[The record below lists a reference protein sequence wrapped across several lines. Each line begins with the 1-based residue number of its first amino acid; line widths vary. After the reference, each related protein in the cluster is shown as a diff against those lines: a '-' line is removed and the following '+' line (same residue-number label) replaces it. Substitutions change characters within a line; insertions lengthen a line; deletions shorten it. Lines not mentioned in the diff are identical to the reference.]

1 MKKLQKVEQ
10 RAEKQEK
17 QKEQF
22 TEYLHGKREKSEW
35 KAVQGALLSTL
46 QDRLSQWKYTG
57 TWEARKELYD
67 LLNAASAALKAQY
80 FKSSEG
86 KTPEE
91 NAFHA
96 AKMAVHQMG
105 HATTAQKHAM
115 AKQAAEMFM
124 KQDAERK
131 REMIMLDEAIKML
144 GPVEKAKADPNLN
157 KRVDLVHDLL

>member
-1 MKKLQKVEQ
+1 MQKLQKVEQ

-80 FKSSEG
+80 YKSSEG

-124 KQDAERK
+124 K
-131 REMIMLDEAIKML
+131 
-144 GPVEKAKADPNLN
+144 
-157 KRVDLVHDLL
+157 